1 MIGGG
6 NDPGVEAVV
15 GPLAVFSIVAPL
27 VSWGHA
33 AAMVPLVTSI
43 SRTSTKGT
51 RAGAGSFRLPLL
63 PAVLGLIVD
72 VPAGVVTLRPPSPSP
87 VGEVRVRGLAVGGGR
102 LDVDIDRRR
111 SRHPRRR
118 ARGNAGGA
126 GLRNGFGGSGVVGL
140 GSGQHVVAPRVP
152 SATRLSMIH
161 NQGVRG
167 LDRAAPGRTGRRRA
181 HT

>member
-1 MIGGG
+1 MVPGSPRVTPYTVDPLPFDEVPDPAGSLLGVAAGPVVIGGG
-6 NDPGVEAVV
+6 SDPGVEAAV
-15 GPLAVFSIVAPL
+15 GPLALFSIVAPL

-102 LDVDIDRRR
+102 LDVDIDRDGR
-111 SRHPRRR
+111 
-118 ARGNAGGA
+118 
-126 GLRNGFGGSGVVGL
+126 VT
-140 GSGQHVVAPRVP
+140 HV
-152 SATRLSMIH
+152 
-161 NQGVRG
+161 
-167 LDRAAPGRTGRRRA
+167 AAPAGMRVELG
-181 HT
+181 